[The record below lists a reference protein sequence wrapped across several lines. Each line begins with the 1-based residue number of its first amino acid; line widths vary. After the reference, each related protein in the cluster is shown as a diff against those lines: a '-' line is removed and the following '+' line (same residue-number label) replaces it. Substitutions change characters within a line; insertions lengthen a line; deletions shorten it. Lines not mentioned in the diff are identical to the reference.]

1 MRIAVIG
8 SGYVGLVT
16 GACLASI
23 GHEVVCTDSDE
34 AKIDLLQKG
43 KLPIFEPGLDRVGAK
58 AMQEGR
64 LDFTVNVAAAVEASD
79 VIFIC
84 VGTPPME
91 NGDADL
97 SAIDQVARL
106 IATVA
111 SSPKLVVEK
120 STVPAQTGQ
129 RLKQALRVYARNAGP
144 LLRVASNPEFLR
156 EGTAVEDFLHPD
168 RIVVGVENE
177 STADDLKEIY
187 RPILEQQFDCPLHEG
202 ACPKIARPEWLVT
215 TINSAELIKHASNSF
230 LALKISYANLLAEVC
245 EKLDANVDEVTR
257 AVGLDPRIG
266 PHFLKAGLGF
276 GGFCLPKDVQ
286 AFVRMAERVGVNFG
300 LLREVER
307 INKQQ
312 IDRMIEKTRHALWVI
327 RGKQIGVLGLAF
339 KPNTDDVRFSPAV
352 ELVQRLLAEGAR
364 VRAYDPEAMEKART
378 VLPNV
383 ELCEDAYQVANGAD
397 ALIIA
402 TEWPDFRDLNW
413 ERVHATMARPLVLD
427 GRNLLQWEV
436 MKSFGLEYESFGRP
450 HLAEETVRSVA

>member
-1 MRIAVIG
+1 
-8 SGYVGLVT
+8 
-16 GACLASI
+16 
-23 GHEVVCTDSDE
+23 
-34 AKIDLLQKG
+34 
-43 KLPIFEPGLDRVGAK
+43 
-58 AMQEGR
+58 
-64 LDFTVNVAAAVEASD
+64 
-79 VIFIC
+79 
-84 VGTPPME
+84 
-91 NGDADL
+91 
-97 SAIDQVARL
+97 
-106 IATVA
+106 
-111 SSPKLVVEK
+111 
-120 STVPAQTGQ
+120 
-129 RLKQALRVYARNAGP
+129 
-144 LLRVASNPEFLR
+144 
-156 EGTAVEDFLHPD
+156 
-168 RIVVGVENE
+168 
-177 STADDLKEIY
+177 
-187 RPILEQQFDCPLHEG
+187 
-202 ACPKIARPEWLVT
+202 
-215 TINSAELIKHASNSF
+215 
-230 LALKISYANLLAEVC
+230 
-245 EKLDANVDEVTR
+245 
-257 AVGLDPRIG
+257 
-266 PHFLKAGLGF
+266 
-276 GGFCLPKDVQ
+276 
-286 AFVRMAERVGVNFG
+286 